1 MCDKCKANE
10 AAIEMRQLA
19 YNTVLRYGE
28 LFPNA
33 KRGARERLAKAKAS
47 HRLHMKYAHGK

>member
-10 AAIEMRQLA
+10 TAIEMRQRA

-28 LFPNA
+28 LFPRA
-33 KRGARERLAKAKAS
+33 KRSAREWLAKAKAS